1 MRLLENSVGE
11 YADRLVSIERA
22 YQLGIAHNIAR
33 IYADILNEPLPA
45 EIARLVAH
53 LDPGQEARQ
62 PARKDGK
69 QLAGSP
75 APSLPD
81 EVPACR
87 ELSSTSGRS
96 HRCW

>member
-45 EIARLVAH
+45 EIVARLVAH
-53 LDPGQEARQ
+53 LDPGQEASA
-62 PARKDGK
+62 PARKVRDI
-69 QLAGSP
+69 SNP
-75 APSLPD
+75 
-81 EVPACR
+81 
-87 ELSSTSGRS
+87 
-96 HRCW
+96 

>member
-53 LDPGQEARQ
+53 LDPGQEASE
-62 PARKDGK
+62 PARKVRDI
-69 QLAGSP
+69 SNP
-75 APSLPD
+75 
-81 EVPACR
+81 
-87 ELSSTSGRS
+87 
-96 HRCW
+96 

>member
-11 YADRLVSIERA
+11 YADRLVAIERA

-53 LDPGQEARQ
+53 LDPGQEASA
-62 PARKDGK
+62 PARKVRDI
-69 QLAGSP
+69 SNP
-75 APSLPD
+75 
-81 EVPACR
+81 
-87 ELSSTSGRS
+87 
-96 HRCW
+96 

>member
-53 LDPGQEARQ
+53 LDPGQEASA
-62 PARKDGK
+62 PARKVRDISNLEK
-69 QLAGSP
+69 SSNLP
-75 APSLPD
+75 ALTRAWCGDPS
-81 EVPACR
+81 
-87 ELSSTSGRS
+87 
-96 HRCW
+96 

>member
-11 YADRLVSIERA
+11 YADFSTERA
-22 YQLGIAHNIAR
+22 YQLGIAQNIAR

-62 PARKDGK
+62 PASKVRDI
-69 QLAGSP
+69 SNP
-75 APSLPD
+75 
-81 EVPACR
+81 
-87 ELSSTSGRS
+87 
-96 HRCW
+96 

>member
-53 LDPGQEARQ
+53 LDPGQEASA
-62 PARKDGK
+62 PARKVRDISEP
-69 QLAGSP
+69 LRSP
-75 APSLPD
+75 QILPALTRAWCGDPS
-81 EVPACR
+81 
-87 ELSSTSGRS
+87 
-96 HRCW
+96 